1 MEGVASGTCFGGRR
15 RPPLQR
21 RPALHVPYTCCFW
34 KGFADLLLESL
45 RLFVD
50 SWFLSKC
57 WPFFK
62 NFIFAPAPGACA
74 WATCSR
80 QLAGASRPTSQQAQV
95 PHQSGLQSCHLL
107 RSDAIYLHD
116 RRHLRHLRL
125 RTSWQE
131 GPGRPGTQGTRK
143 IVGRLKPSYTV
154 RWHASSQPRKT
165 CSPVPIPELPGVLA
179 RGSF

>member
-1 MEGVASGTCFGGRR
+1 MAGRACRRPTPRRASPVGLMFCSCRHGAPLRGYER
-15 RPPLQR
+15 RPPGGYRQPHQHHHGQDQAGQR
-21 RPALHVPYTCCFW
+21 DRPL
-34 KGFADLLLESL
+34 
-45 RLFVD
+45 
-50 SWFLSKC
+50 LSK
-57 WPFFK
+57 
-62 NFIFAPAPGACA
+62 A
-74 WATCSR
+74 
-80 QLAGASRPTSQQAQV
+80 QQAQV

-154 RWHASSQPRKT
+154 RWHASAQPRKT